1 MIVSGNKLSGTVLIG
16 PESARESRWLRKNLF
31 AGPWQWFGEGVL
43 VDARLAAE
51 ILEAAQK
58 VGFKVGG

>member
-16 PESARESRWLRKNLF
+16 PESARESRWLKRHVS
-31 AGPWQWFGEGVL
+31 AEPWQWLGEGVA
-43 VDARLAAE
+43 VDARMAGA